1 VSLFDPFQE
10 LLIILLF
17 DPVALLSALAE
28 PAICFT
34 SLIKLVSYSDMG
46 LKTISNPPGP
56 RRS

>member
-28 PAICFT
+28 LADVLGNLLYQLDQVGFIF
-34 SLIKLVSYSDMG
+34 
-46 LKTISNPPGP
+46 
-56 RRS
+56 